1 MSKRTRSTNCAYCGE
16 PLPIVDGRI
25 QSWRVR
31 DKYTCNEFCADGI
44 EDCPPP
50 KRRVSSTLPGPRGS
64 GSPDP
69 TMQPARCPAGHDYR
83 AASRSM
89 AALFSRQ

>member
-1 MSKRTRSTNCAYCGE
+1 MTKRTRSTNCAYCGE

-50 KRRVSSTLPGPRGS
+50 KRRDASSG
-64 GSPDP
+64 
-69 TMQPARCPAGHDYR
+69 ARSAGVGF
-83 AASRSM
+83 A
-89 AALFSRQ
+89 

>member
-16 PLPIVDGRI
+16 SLPIVDGRVL
-25 QSWRVR
+25 SWRVR

-50 KRRVSSTLPGPRGS
+50 ERRASSNG
-64 GSPDP
+64 
-69 TMQPARCPAGHDYR
+69 ARSARIGF
-83 AASRSM
+83 A
-89 AALFSRQ
+89 

>member
-1 MSKRTRSTNCAYCGE
+1 MTKRTRSTNCAYCGE

-50 KRRVSSTLPGPRGS
+50 KRRVSSTA
-64 GSPDP
+64 
-69 TMQPARCPAGHDYR
+69 ARSAGVGF
-83 AASRSM
+83 A
-89 AALFSRQ
+89 